1 MVKWIVPMMLFC
13 SCSLA
18 GTIEPS
24 VPDQKYLEYA
34 KGFNCVIQIEGRC
47 LCGKGEEHMFFGSA
61 VAISPRWALTAAHV
75 VDGNDRIHLRIGK
88 DAFKALKVIVHG
100 DFDSN
105 KIGYVD
111 IAMCQVEEDLGLD
124 FYPDLYESDDEV
136 SKVASMAGYGMT
148 GNFSTGFTKSDGM
161 KRAGSNIICRSER
174 DVLVCVLTDTRTEL
188 EFLIAPGDSGGGM
201 FIGKKLAG
209 INSFI
214 TSPKG
219 KPNSSYGNECAHT
232 RVSKFAPWIRGVME
246 KYAIQEVDE

>member
-1 MVKWIVPMMLFC
+1 MVKWIMPILMFC
-13 SCSLA
+13 SYSLA

-24 VPDQKYLEYA
+24 VPDRKYLEYA
-34 KGFNCVIQIEGRC
+34 KGFPCVIQIEGRC

-61 VAISPRWALTAAHV
+61 VAISPTWVLTAAHV
-75 VDGNDRIHLRIGK
+75 VDGNDRVCVRIGK

-100 DFDSN
+100 DFDAD
-105 KIGYVD
+105 KVGHAD
-111 IAMCQVEEDLGLD
+111 IAMCQVEGDMGLD
-124 FYPDLYESDDEV
+124 FYPELYDSDDEV
-136 SKVASMAGYGMT
+136 SKIASMAGFGMT
-148 GNFSTGFTKSDGM
+148 GNFRTGSKGSDGK
-161 KRAGSNIICRSER
+161 KRAGSNIIHRSEN

-214 TSPKG
+214 TSPNG

-232 RVSKFAPWIRGVME
+232 RVSKFTPWIKGVME
-246 KYAIQEVDE
+246 KY